1 MPTWPHQANRVAGGA
16 VLCSFQLIAET
27 IGDTR
32 KKEKE
37 KMRQQ
42 AVSMEENTLFLKGK
56 EENCFS
62 SFGIIILS
70 NI

>member
-1 MPTWPHQANRVAGGA
+1 MAASSKWSGRRRRPLFFSADSRDHRGH
-16 VLCSFQLIAET
+16 E
-27 IGDTR
+27 
-32 KKEKE
+32 EKGE
-37 KMRQQ
+37 